1 MNRHLKYLVKNS
13 AEDEEHSYSDSRIK
27 LAIISLLVLY
37 RDIEENKRKG
47 ITDTSTEFEE
57 SISELTK
64 SVVVDIFDLSELKNN
79 ENQNINQELLCSK
92 GQKSAVIDLV
102 AATSLI
108 LCPSLK
114 YNYRREVLEDAVRIT
129 NDHNVFPPEFV
140 REVLTDSKGILR
152 VELAVQQ
159 EIQKRAVEKCMLSLS
174 SDKNFSLIADNL
186 LLCEHDMLVS
196 VPTAYVPLVI
206 LIPTYDHIDSLT
218 TTTETNSTTKSH
230 LNSQQPSRNCI
241 EISPLKPFSPSSSY
255 SMNHANSPMDHY
267 GLNHNVDEEDVDMDR
282 SKLSA
287 LKKSQSRGG
296 SSKSRQQRLGGL
308 TPSSRGSRKNS
319 DFFSNRSDDQLDD
332 MASINNQSPKLNRR
346 SRTIFSYSPCPSIG
360 SRSDDTGGSDVDHC
374 SPSSKANFQKPINFA
389 DISEENGNDELFD
402 QDYKNN
408 YGENDLLALNGE
420 LFLHGHG
427 ARTAGEMTSNQRHG
441 ISNNNNNLNIHYPQ
455 TPVAIGNY
463 NYDGQRTQGL
473 IVQGHNPERTNKR
486 FVGATGIQQRENRI
500 LLTSPSLPNTKS
512 PPLHGN
518 ESGCYPSTP
527 ESRILP
533 ILSGLKV
540 EKNLNPR
547 EKNENFGVK
556 GIESPGITTL
566 NIRAQ
571 VLRSPT
577 NAPPR
582 ISSPRATPSAF
593 SVISSPIGIQKRT
606 NIDSNISESKTDS
619 RFQSTRE
626 FESKNKSKDRSQS
639 TREQETDTQERPS
652 GRERELGGGMK
663 EYQLAGETFEY
674 LSTDEIL
681 PSTSPQKD
689 IRNAM
694 NGIGTHEWPEIFHT
708 LTTIR
713 RLGLHH
719 GALLIASN
727 SDGISGG
734 GGLHVI
740 VLGVLKE
747 VENLRSAVAKNA
759 LLTLGDLFQ
768 GLGRAM
774 DLEVSLAVTFLLK
787 RFGDSNSFLVDSAE
801 RALQQM
807 MDGVTASRS
816 LTGLLIATD
825 HRTAVVRG
833 KVASLLYLLWTLKLK
848 ELRVYCVAGGRDQE
862 TIKSRIGKLVSD
874 QTPEARTASRNIVR
888 FLVKERV
895 ISKTEWEPHI
905 SVDQLGKILAQALIA
920 PIPIGLGNTG
930 HLLGTTD
937 IPFQENEIAHPRE
950 SPIRNKN
957 NGHVKNRNNESRN
970 AISSMDIDS
979 NANANA
985 NASFNKTRVGRGT
998 DRAIGVNYNVENDD
1012 NPSNFTANTK
1022 KAINIYA
1029 NNSYSKPQN
1038 NIDNGFQ
1045 YQSIERSKKTKKINQ
1060 NVSSSTKRALEGP
1073 ELQGLPD
1080 FIQTGNSSSSWT
1092 DRQDAL
1098 KAITGLLETYWE
1110 ILLEAGKL
1118 DGCVDCLLERL
1129 EDGSVKVRKQ
1139 HINS

>member
-1 MNRHLKYLVKNS
+1 
-13 AEDEEHSYSDSRIK
+13 
-27 LAIISLLVLY
+27 
-37 RDIEENKRKG
+37 
-47 ITDTSTEFEE
+47 
-57 SISELTK
+57 
-64 SVVVDIFDLSELKNN
+64 LSELKNN
-79 ENQNINQELLCSK
+79 ENQNINQELLSSK
-92 GQKSAVIDLV
+92 EIVSAVIDLV

-114 YNYRREVLEDAVRIT
+114 HNYRREGLEDAVRIT
-129 NDHNVFPPEFV
+129 NDHNIFPPEFV

-196 VPTAYVPLVI
+196 APTAYVPLVI
-206 LIPTYDHIDSLT
+206 SIPTYDHIDSLT

-230 LNSQQPSRNCI
+230 LNLQQPSRNCT

-267 GLNHNVDEEDVDMDR
+267 DLNRSVDEEDVDMDR

-308 TPSSRGSRKNS
+308 TPSSRGSGKNS
-319 DFFSNRSDDQLDD
+319 DFFSNRSDDQLDRLDD
-332 MASINNQSPKLNRR
+332 MASINNQSSKLNRR
-346 SRTIFSYSPCPSIG
+346 SRTIFSYSPSPSIG
-360 SRSDDTGGSDVDHC
+360 SKSDDTGGSDVDYC
-374 SPSSKANFQKPINFA
+374 SPSFKTTFPKAINFA
-389 DISEENGNDELFD
+389 DISEEDGNDELFD
-402 QDYKNN
+402 QDYKND
-408 YGENDLLALNGE
+408 YEENDLLALSGE
-420 LFLHGHG
+420 SFLHGHG

-441 ISNNNNNLNIHYPQ
+441 ISNNNNLNIHYPQ

-463 NYDGQRTQGL
+463 DDDGQRTQGL

-518 ESGCYPSTP
+518 ESGYYPSTP

-540 EKNLNPR
+540 EKNFHPR
-547 EKNENFGVK
+547 EKDEKFGVE
-556 GIESPGITTL
+556 GSESPGITTL

-582 ISSPRATPSAF
+582 ISSPRAAPSAF

-606 NIDSNISESKTDS
+606 NIDSSMSESKTDS

-626 FESKNKSKDRSQS
+626 FENKTKSKGRFQS
-639 TREQETDTQERPS
+639 TREQETDTQERS
-652 GRERELGGGMK
+652 SVRERESGGGMK

-694 NGIGTHEWPEIFHT
+694 NGISTHEWPEIFHT
-708 LTTIR
+708 LTTVR
-713 RLGLHH
+713 RLSLHH

-734 GGLHVI
+734 GGLHSI
-740 VLGVLKE
+740 VLGVLKQ

-774 DLEVSLAVTFLLK
+774 DLEVSLALTFLLK

-816 LTGLLIATD
+816 LTGLLTATD

-862 TIKSRIGKLVSD
+862 TIKIRIGKLVSD

-930 HLLGTTD
+930 HLLGKGISTTD
-937 IPFQENEIAHPRE
+937 KLIPFQENETAHPME

-957 NGHVKNRNNESRN
+957 NGYVKNKNNESRN
-970 AISSMDIDS
+970 AFSSMDIDS
-979 NANANA
+979 NANA
-985 NASFNKTRVGRGT
+985 SFEKTRVGRGT
-998 DRAIGVNYNVENDD
+998 DRAMGVNFNVENDD

-1029 NNSYSKPQN
+1029 NNSNSKPQN
-1038 NIDNGFQ
+1038 NNDSGFQ
-1045 YQSIERSKKTKKINQ
+1045 YQSIDRSKKTKKTNQ

-1080 FIQTGNSSSSWT
+1080 FIQTVNSSSSWT

-1139 HINS
+1139 YAHNIQFF